1 MDIFGVSA
9 STRALF
15 RKQDGAVEDFTH
27 GLRTVSALL
36 GKGQS
41 AQFDRGEWTF
51 SVVPGLMAFTAVLRG
66 DWEFPGKHQCEIDR
80 AIKSA
85 GFELSMSDSRIFG
98 GVSR

>member
-1 MDIFGVSA
+1 MEILGGSA
-9 STRALF
+9 ETRALH

-27 GLRTVSALL
+27 GIRTVSALL
-36 GKGQS
+36 GKAQS

-51 SVVPGLMAFTAVLRG
+51 TVSPGLMAFTAVLRG
-66 DWEFPGKHQCEIDR
+66 EWEFPGKHQCEVDR

-85 GFELSMSDSRIFG
+85 GFELSMSDPRIFG